1 MVSKQTKIKGW
12 IIKNW
17 AGLCLCSFIL
27 ICWEVS
33 VRIFDV
39 KPERFPSIIQVFQG
53 LWELIRDGRLLNYVV
68 ASLFR
73 VTWGYLLAVILAVPL
88 GIFLGMK
95 PSWRRAIN
103 PIIQFLRPISPL
115 AWIPIAMLLFGIGD
129 NPAIFLIFLAVFFP
143 MVVVTT
149 SGVAG
154 INPTYLYA
162 ASNFGIT
169 GHELYKRIILQ
180 AALPEIITGLRIT
193 LGTAWLVI
201 VAAEMIAVKNGLGY
215 LIVDARNSL
224 RMDQV
229 IGGMFVIGCI
239 GLLLDIL
246 VRQLEKLPSIRWK
259 RLQK

>member
-1 MVSKQTKIKGW
+1 VSLNGQGLR
-12 IIKNW
+12 NW
-17 AGLCLCSFIL
+17 FAVRWSAFLLSFFIMAL
-27 ICWEVS
+27 WETAVH
-33 VRIFDV
+33 VFDV
-39 KPERFPSIIQVFQG
+39 KPERFPGVMQVLRG
-53 LWELIRDGRLLNYVV
+53 LWELIRDGRLLDYIV

-73 VTWGYLLAVILAVPL
+73 VTWGYLLAVALAVPL
-88 GIFLGMK
+88 GIFLGTK
-95 PSWRRAIN
+95 PFWRMAVN
-103 PIIQFLRPISPL
+103 PVIQFMRPISPL
-115 AWIPIAMLLFGIGD
+115 AWIPIALLWFGIGD

-143 MVVVTT
+143 MVLFTT

-169 GHELYKRIILQ
+169 GHEFYSRIILQ

-229 IGGMFVIGCI
+229 LGGMLVIGFI
-239 GLLLDIL
+239 GLLLDNL
-246 VRQLEKLPSIRWK
+246 VRQLERLPSVRWK
-259 RLQK
+259 RLKQ

>member
-1 MVSKQTKIKGW
+1 MSSYWQCLRNWFFVRWSAFLLSLFIMV
-12 IIKNW
+12 
-17 AGLCLCSFIL
+17 L
-27 ICWEVS
+27 WETLVH
-33 VRIFDV
+33 IFDV
-39 KPERFPSIIQVFQG
+39 KPERFPGVIQVFRG
-53 LWELIRDGRLLNYVV
+53 LWELIRDGRLLDYMV

-73 VTWGYLLAVILAVPL
+73 VTWGYLLAVAVAIPL
-88 GIFLGMK
+88 GIFLGTK
-95 PSWRRAIN
+95 PFWRTTLN
-103 PIIQFLRPISPL
+103 PIIQFMRPISPL
-115 AWIPIAMLLFGIGD
+115 AWIPIALLWFGIGD

-143 MVVVTT
+143 MVLFTT

-169 GHELYKRIILQ
+169 GYELYSKIIFQ

-229 IGGMFVIGCI
+229 LGGMFVIGVI
-239 GLLLDIL
+239 GLLLDNL
-246 VRQLEKLPSIRWK
+246 VRQLERLPAIRWK
-259 RLQK
+259 RLKQ